1 LQVFCNATNDCIV
14 YSVKLALFAAVMGF
28 AAWNKL
34 RFTLVLLRGE
44 NGAAL
49 KLRQSV
55 RLEVV
60 RFGSILNV
68 VATITTL
75 SAPETPD
82 QTAVV
87 MAS

>member
-1 LQVFCNATNDCIV
+1 MAGPSLRPQT
-14 YSVKLALFAAVMGF
+14 KLGNLKK

-34 RFTLVLLRGE
+34 RFTPVLLRGE
-44 NGAAL
+44 NGTAL

-55 RLEVV
+55 RLEAVL
-60 RFGSILNV
+60 FGAILKV
-68 VATITTL
+68 VAAITTL

>member
-1 LQVFCNATNDCIV
+1 M
-14 YSVKLALFAAVMGF
+14 KLALF

-34 RFTLVLLRGE
+34 RFTPVMLRGE
-44 NGAAL
+44 DDAAL

-60 RFGSILNV
+60 LFGAILKGV
-68 VATITTL
+68 VATTIL
-75 SAPETPD
+75 SAPETLD

>member
-1 LQVFCNATNDCIV
+1 M
-14 YSVKLALFAAVMGF
+14 KLALF

-34 RFTLVLLRGE
+34 RFTPVLPRGE
-44 NGAAL
+44 NDTAL

-60 RFGSILNV
+60 LFGAILEGV
-68 VATITTL
+68 VAITTL
-75 SAPETPD
+75 SALETLD